1 MKNSTIQMIIS
12 CFWVGFA
19 IYHLLVDKDAVQM
32 MLCLIMSSGSTIIKM
47 LYEQKGD

>member
-1 MKNSTIQMIIS
+1 MKNSTIQMIIG
-12 CFWVGFA
+12 CFWIGCA
-19 IYHLLVDKDAVQM
+19 IYHGFIDKDAVQM